1 MIYLDNAATSYPKPP
16 GVAQAVAAAVTDAG
30 ANPGRAGHRLA
41 NDAAHLV
48 YDARAAVAELLGAP
62 DPLRVILGPNVT
74 WALNLALRGLLR
86 PGDHVVTTSMEHN
99 AVMRP
104 LRALEAEGVALSVV
118 RCLADGTLD
127 PERLADAI
135 TPQTALVVVNHASNV
150 VGTLLPVAQI
160 AAIARERGIPLLL
173 DTAQTAGAIPIDAA
187 ALGIDLLAFTAHKS
201 LLGPMGTG
209 GLVLGEGFD
218 HARLEPLVRGGTG
231 SRSEEE
237 LQPEFLP
244 DKYEAG
250 TMNVPGL
257 AGLAAGLQWLQDRS
271 VAEIRAHER
280 TVTQRLIDGLRAIDG
295 VKVYGTHDAARQTGA
310 VSCTIAGADV
320 GMVGLRLD
328 EDYGILCRVG
338 LHCAPS
344 AHRTIG
350 TFPQGTIRLSPG
362 AFTTPEEI
370 DIAIGAMAEI
380 AKEQP

>member
-187 ALGIDLLAFTAHKS
+187 ALGIDLLAFTGHKS

-320 GMVGLRLD
+320 GVVGLRLD

-370 DIAIGAMAEI
+370 DIAIGAIAEL